1 MTLQSN
7 GKEKTNMMKFGL
19 LTSICEGMTF
29 EEVVNFAAENQ
40 LECLEV
46 ACWPQG
52 GAQRR
57 YAGVSHIDV
66 ANLDEKKAAEI
77 KQLCQEKGR
86 RDFFPRILS
95 QHTGAGRE
103 KKKQLYQ
110 PFIQTDGRICIA
122 RCQYDYNIYR
132 T

>member
-1 MTLQSN
+1 
-7 GKEKTNMMKFGL
+7 MMKFGL

-57 YAGVSHIDV
+57 YALSLIHIS
-66 ANLDEKKAAEI
+66 EPT
-77 KQLCQEKGR
+77 R
-86 RDFFPRILS
+86 P
-95 QHTGAGRE
+95 
-103 KKKQLYQ
+103 
-110 PFIQTDGRICIA
+110 
-122 RCQYDYNIYR
+122 
-132 T
+132 

>member
-29 EEVVNFAAENQ
+29 EEVVDFAAENQ

-77 KQLCQEKGR
+77 KQLCQEKGVEISSSHIIPTHWSR
-86 RDFFPRILS
+86 TR
-95 QHTGAGRE
+95 

>member
-1 MTLQSN
+1 
-7 GKEKTNMMKFGL
+7 MMKFGL

-57 YAGVSHIDV
+57 YAGVSHAV
-66 ANLDEKKAAEI
+66 
-77 KQLCQEKGR
+77 
-86 RDFFPRILS
+86 S
-95 QHTGAGRE
+95 S
-103 KKKQLYQ
+103 
-110 PFIQTDGRICIA
+110 FIT
-122 RCQYDYNIYR
+122 
-132 T
+132 